1 MDFNSNQN
9 FNNYMDGDMNN
20 SNMQNNS
27 YKINKKGKGIKLWVI
42 LLIVLIIIII
52 STAIFAVI
60 YISTDLFKS
69 DKTLFMKYAGLNA
82 TEIQTLFEPFAV
94 EQLPTEK
101 YRQNMTVDVDFVQGV
116 GTSEEN
122 TDNGI
127 NDLKLNITSEV
138 DKTSNYEYDEIELVG
153 ERDKSVQLQY
163 IKNEQGEYISGTELF
178 KDEIIPFE
186 EIIELLGFSGF
197 SGFPTDI
204 EIGLSEEQTLELVIK
219 YATIIND
226 NLSDESFSKLENQII
241 KINGQDLNVNS
252 YTLKI
257 TEEQLKVIATKI
269 LENVKND
276 EILLGMYE
284 SEKEKEEAIANIDEI
299 LTTWNDIEVKSDSE
313 NSMSYIIHEKNGKV
327 VASSISSGKNQIKL
341 EWEQK
346 EDKKLN
352 VSINIE
358 ENQKYSF
365 SIKKQDNTAIMEF
378 QITETQ
384 KIILEYSTVKQDNKI
399 LQSFVIEYMNKI
411 KNIKLKIDG
420 EFEEL
425 ENVVQKELNSDNE
438 GEASSEYMEEFTNKI
453 TNVFS
458 STVNENDMIEL
469 GSLFSE
475 EEMIFQDEDE
485 KIKEE
490 IEKFNLE
497 FEMFE
502 GKDLSGEDVSLTL
515 ESIKNSISES
525 KIVSNEVL
533 KITLDKENSDKKLY
547 KNIDDIVKKDTNSKY
562 NIEFEY
568 DEETGRINA
577 MLLTIV

>member
-475 EEMIFQDEDE
+475 EEMIFRDEDE

-533 KITLDKENSDKKLY
+533 KITIDKENSDKKL
-547 KNIDDIVKKDTNSKY
+547 
-562 NIEFEY
+562 
-568 DEETGRINA
+568 
-577 MLLTIV
+577 